1 MFIVINKEKLA
12 IPLSPLSFPSYLVVQ
27 SQYRITQLQLQMQQW
42 LLQSLQVGARL
53 FSFNLSSQ
61 LNFGLGWGE
70 VGSTHNPMRPCGRQA
85 IHICANTLSLSLSH
99 THTHNTHLHTLSSAY
114 NFYYYYFTA
123 YSDCLVKSKALFLVF
138 SLSHS
143 LSLSLSLS
151 HTCVCVSQQES

>member
-1 MFIVINKEKLA
+1 M
-12 IPLSPLSFPSYLVVQ
+12 
-27 SQYRITQLQLQMQQW
+27 
-42 LLQSLQVGARL
+42 

-85 IHICANTLSLSLSH
+85 IHICANTLSLSHTH

-114 NFYYYYFTA
+114 NFYYYYYFRA
-123 YSDCLVKSKALFLVF
+123 YSDCLVKSKALFLA
-138 SLSHS
+138 LS

-151 HTCVCVSQQES
+151 RTHVYASHSRRVKSSKVMEYLNSWSSLQNQYLILNKFFYC